1 MQKKKDRKYFQ
12 LLDKMVECQDNKKL
26 DLIPKRGKTFENH
39 KQDDRATE
47 NYGETDGQHSKKK
60 PRQTRA
66 QQYGSLVVER
76 KQKLHPED
84 EPDSPRE
91 TYLVVLPTG

>member
-1 MQKKKDRKYFQ
+1 MEKP
-12 LLDKMVECQDNKKL
+12 MDN
-26 DLIPKRGKTFENH
+26 T
-39 KQDDRATE
+39 A
-47 NYGETDGQHSKKK
+47 KKK

-84 EPDSPRE
+84 ELDSPRE